1 MRRALRLLRLQ
12 LRTSFLVAAQ
22 YRWEFLLEGVL
33 SLLWA
38 ATALAPLFVVYG
50 GSSVHGIPGWSFEES
65 LVVTSW
71 FILLQGVLEGAINP
85 CLEAIVDHIRKGTLD
100 FVLLKPADAQFL
112 VSTARFEPWHVFDAL
127 GAVAL
132 VGFGLARHVQGGG
145 RWPGPGA
152 ALGALGLF
160 LCGVLILYAIWIL
173 VICLAFY
180 VVKLD
185 NLSYLFISLFDFARW
200 PRAVFTGWLRVLFTY
215 VIPLAVMTSYPAD
228 ALLGTL
234 RAPQAAWAVAAA
246 VLLVFASR
254 WLWITSLRRYT
265 SASS

>member
-50 GSSVHGIPGWSFEES
+50 GSSVHGIPGWSLEES

-112 VSTARFEPWHVFDAL
+112 VSTARFELWRVTNVVAALVVMGVAFHRLERWPSIPGVAEALLLLATASVILYSLWILIVSLAFRVVKVDNLTYLFTSIFDA
-127 GAVAL
+127 
-132 VGFGLARHVQGGG
+132 
-145 RWPGPGA
+145 
-152 ALGALGLF
+152 
-160 LCGVLILYAIWIL
+160 
-173 VICLAFY
+173 
-180 VVKLD
+180 
-185 NLSYLFISLFDFARW
+185 ARW
-200 PRAVFTGWLRVLFTY
+200 PSSVYRGVVAVVFTF
-215 VIPLAVMTSYPAD
+215 VIPLALMTTAPAE
-228 ALLGTL
+228 ALLGRL
-234 RAPQAAWAVAAA
+234 ELASLGFGVLGAA
-246 VLLVFASR
+246 VFSFLARQV
-254 WLWITSLRRYT
+254 WLRSLRLYT

>member
-1 MRRALRLLRLQ
+1 MRRALHLLRLQ
-12 LRTSFLVAAQ
+12 LRTAFLVAAQ

-50 GSSVHGIPGWSFEES
+50 GSSAHGIPGWTFEES

-112 VSTARFEPWHVFDAL
+112 VSTARFELWRVTNVA
-127 GAVAL
+127 AAL
-132 VGFGLARHVQGGG
+132 VVMGVAFHRLG
-145 RWPGPGA
+145 RWPSPAGVVE
-152 ALGALGLF
+152 ALLLF
-160 LCGVLILYAIWIL
+160 VVAWVILYSLWIL
-173 VICLAFY
+173 IVSLAFR
-180 VVKLD
+180 VVKID
-185 NLSYLFISLFDFARW
+185 NLSYLFTSIFDAARW
-200 PRAVFTGWLRVLFTY
+200 PSTVYRGVVAVLFTF
-215 VIPLAVMTSYPAD
+215 VIPLALMTTTPAE
-228 ALLGTL
+228 ALLGRVQLASVGFGVLGAGVFSYFARQVWL
-234 RAPQAAWAVAAA
+234 R
-246 VLLVFASR
+246 
-254 WLWITSLRRYT
+254 SLRRYT